1 MPVRKKTQFIAAAA
15 LLSGLLL
22 RLVFLSFHPLWVGD
36 TLIYGDL
43 AENMLRHH
51 VFGFSQTLQP
61 TLIRLPGYPLFLA
74 ACFLL
79 FGHSNYLAVVLIQIA
94 LDLFGCAL
102 LGLLAAR
109 LFHPRAGLITLWLAA
124 LCPFTANYTAAALT
138 ETVSIFCVSAAL
150 FALERF
156 ATTYRR
162 PQTHSSTPP
171 QNCHFDRSLAASSRG
186 AAEKPAVG
194 TATTPGLSSQAKVGP
209 LISPQRTGSSP
220 AHSSLLTSHSLW
232 SLLIG
237 LACAFAVLVRPDQGL
252 LAAAVIPAMLWLTFR
267 TPNRTL
273 FQRIAPSLTASL
285 IVVLPLLIW
294 GVRNYRVFHV
304 IQPLAPRYAN
314 DPDETVDLSFQRWF
328 RTWGIDFKSTYDVY
342 WNYDGAPIALAS
354 VPPRAFDT
362 PVQRA
367 ETVALLNRYNASQ
380 SETPAFDA
388 AFEHLAEQRIAAHPF
403 NYYITMPVARL
414 ADMWLRPRTELLA
427 LPMDWWN
434 FPPHPGASTFA
445 LIYALLDAAYL
456 IAALIGLLRWFRALA
471 RSQLTILLAIATFF
485 LLRTALLLTL
495 DNSEPRYVLECFPI
509 VFLFAAA
516 SFLSSPHGDAA
527 SSNSLQ
533 TGD

>member
-1 MPVRKKTQFIAAAA
+1 MPVRKKTQLIAAAA

-22 RLVFLSFHPLWVGD
+22 RLVFLRFHPMWVGD

-79 FGHSNYLAVVLIQIA
+79 FGHNNYLAVVLIQIA

-109 LFHPRAGLITLWLAA
+109 LFHPRAGFITLWLAA

-162 PQTHSSTPP
+162 PQTHSSRVGSQDPRP
-171 QNCHFDRSLAASSRG
+171 LDRSK
-186 AAEKPAVG
+186 AERRAPR
-194 TATTPGLSSQAKVGP
+194 
-209 LISPQRTGSSP
+209 IGSSP
-220 AHSSLLTSHSLW
+220 YHFSLLTSHSPW

-252 LAAAVIPAMLWLTFR
+252 LAAAIIPAMLWLTFR

-273 FQRIAPSLTASL
+273 TQRLAPAFTASL
-285 IVVLPLLIW
+285 VIVLPLLIW

-314 DPDETVDLSFQRWF
+314 DPDETVDLNFQRWF

-342 WNYDGAPIALAS
+342 WNYDGAPITLAS

-362 PVQRA
+362 PAQRA
-367 ETVALLNRYNASQ
+367 ETVALLDRYNASQ

-388 AFEHLAEQRIAAHPF
+388 AFERLAEQRIADHPF

-445 LIYALLDAAYL
+445 LLYALLDAAYL
-456 IAALIGLLRWFRALA
+456 IAALIGVLRWFKVLA
-471 RSQLTILLAIATFF
+471 RYQPTILLAIATFF
-485 LLRTALLLTL
+485 LLRAALLLTL
-495 DNSEPRYVLECFPI
+495 DNSEPRYVLECFPV

-516 SFLSSPHGDAA
+516 SFLSSPRGDAI
-527 SSNSLQ
+527 SPNPLQ
-533 TGD
+533 TGH